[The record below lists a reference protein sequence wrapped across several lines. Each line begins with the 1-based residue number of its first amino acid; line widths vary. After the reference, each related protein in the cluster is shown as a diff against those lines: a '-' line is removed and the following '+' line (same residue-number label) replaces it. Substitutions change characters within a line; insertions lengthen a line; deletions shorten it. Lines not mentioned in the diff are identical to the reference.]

1 MPEEGGWQVG
11 WAFILVIVAAVFL
24 LILSLSKITLRLRYR
39 RLGKDDHFALEFSLW
54 HGIIHYKLEIP
65 LIKMQVVE
73 KEKTRRKISL
83 GSLLRPVLRPAFKIR
98 AELEGKGGKPV
109 AEEKK
114 KVPIPGPAR
123 LVELL
128 LNAVRTFK
136 KYYPVVL
143 FMFERVKLSRFHWQT
158 EIGTGEPSQ
167 TGILV
172 GTAWGLKGF
181 LLSLIYRLFAPG
193 VRPVINIA
201 PSYEK
206 TCFNTFLDC
215 IFEVRIG
222 HIILTGF
229 KMLVVR
235 LK

>member
-1 MPEEGGWQVG
+1 MGR
-11 WAFILVIVAAVFL
+11 AYLLVILAVIFL
-24 LILSLSKITLRLRYR
+24 LILSLTKITLRLRYR
-39 RLGKDDHFALEFSLW
+39 KLGKDDHFALEFSLW
-54 HGIIHYKLEIP
+54 RGLIHYKLEIP
-65 LIKMQVVE
+65 FIKVQAVAEE
-73 KEKTRRKISL
+73 KIRRKISPA
-83 GSLLRPVLRPAFKIR
+83 SLLRPVLRPAFKIR
-98 AELEGKGGKPV
+98 AELEGKGGRPI

-114 KVPIPGPAR
+114 KVFVPGPAR
-123 LVELL
+123 LFNSFF
-128 LNAVRTFK
+128 NALRKFK

-206 TCFNTFLDC
+206 VCFNTFLDC

-229 KMLVVR
+229 KMLIVR
-235 LK
+235 FK

>member
-1 MPEEGGWQVG
+1 VG
-11 WAFILVIVAAVFL
+11 RLYLLVILTAIFL

-54 HGIIHYKLEIP
+54 RGIIHYKLEIP
-65 LIKMQVVE
+65 LIKLQAVE

-98 AELEGKGGKPV
+98 AELEGKDGRPV
-109 AEEKK
+109 VEEKK

-123 LVELL
+123 LIELL
-128 LNAVRTFK
+128 LNAVRKFK

-181 LLSLIYRLFAPG
+181 LLSLICRLFTPG

-206 TCFNTFLDC
+206 VCFNTFLDC

-229 KMLVVR
+229 KMLIVR

>member
-1 MPEEGGWQVG
+1 VG
-11 WAFILVIVAAVFL
+11 RAYLLVILAAVFL

-39 RLGKDDHFALEFSLW
+39 RLGKDDHFALDFSLW
-54 HGIIHYKLEIP
+54 RGIIHYKLEIP
-65 LIKMQVVE
+65 FIKVQAGEEE
-73 KEKTRRKISL
+73 KIRKKVSL
-83 GSLLRPVLRPAFKIR
+83 GSLLRLVLRPAFKIR
-98 AELEGKGGKPV
+98 AELEGKSGKPIT
-109 AEEKK
+109 EEKK
-114 KVPIPGPAR
+114 KVPVPGPAR
-123 LVELL
+123 LVNLFF
-128 LNAVRTFK
+128 NAVRKFK
-136 KYYPVVL
+136 KYCPVVS

-181 LLSLIYRLFAPG
+181 LLSLISRLFSPG

-206 TCFNTFLDC
+206 VCFNTFLDC

-229 KMLVVR
+229 KMLIVR

>member
-1 MPEEGGWQVG
+1 MG

-54 HGIIHYKLEIP
+54 RGIIHYKLEIP
-65 LIKMQVVE
+65 LIKMQAVE
-73 KEKTRRKISL
+73 KEKTSRKISL

-181 LLSLIYRLFAPG
+181 LMSLIYRFFDPG
-193 VRPVINIA
+193 VKPVISIA

-206 TCFNTFLDC
+206 VCFNTFLDC